1 MRSLLLLAP
10 ALLLTLSMASE
21 DRPVKAI
28 HHASPETVQLSGPYD
43 SVQLVLT
50 GSNADGNAVDWTRSA
65 ELISEPHL
73 VQIDDRRHIRPLAEG
88 QEVLV
93 FRQGEVDIEVSV
105 EVTGLDHSPRVSF
118 VRDVAPALSRLGC
131 NAGTCHG
138 SANGQ
143 NGFKLSLR
151 GYDPLADHLA
161 LTSDLAG
168 RRVDRVSPRDSLF
181 LTKSTSHVPHEGG
194 QVLDPESPAHRL
206 LLSWIEQG
214 AALVEDDP
222 RPVSLRV
229 VPEEATIP
237 VAGMGQQ
244 FAVLATFSDGT
255 LRDVTAQAF
264 LESGDPEVVTMDKRG
279 LGTALRRGESPI
291 LVRYEGNY
299 AAARLVVMG
308 DRSGW
313 SYEKTPIFNWIDTLV
328 HSKLRTLRSKPGEVC
343 TDAEFLR
350 RVSLDLTG
358 KLPEAEAVRVF
369 LMDSRPS
376 QTKRLEL
383 IDRLLGST
391 AYVDHWTNRWASLM
405 QVNSKYLGQQGVIHW
420 RDWIRAQVASNTPYD
435 QFVHKMLGS
444 KGTTRDQPQSAFWR
458 VQREPDLAME
468 SVTQL
473 FLGVRFNC
481 NKCHDHPFERWTQDQ
496 HWQLA
501 SFLAQVTREPVP
513 ATDQYEQDEAIGDG
527 EMGEITHQRT
537 GQTAALSFPFEHAG
551 MASKDA
557 SRRKQFATW
566 VTASEN
572 PYFARNYTNRLW
584 AYLTGTGLIEPIDD
598 MRAGNP
604 PTNPELLTRL
614 TDELVDSGFDVRHM
628 LRLICQSRAYQ
639 LSTRT
644 NQWNVDDNSNYSHA
658 KARRLP
664 AEVLFDAVYQATG
677 AQPTFT
683 GQRPGTLAAQLVDST
698 TKTSDGFLDLFGRP
712 PRESICEC
720 ERSDS
725 ISLGQ
730 ALNLVNGPTIG
741 VAIQAEGNVIETLV
755 KYEPSNEKVLEELY
769 LRFLGRPPGENE
781 LAQLLPSLDPMRR
794 ANRDALP
801 PDAYDA
807 FAVGQN
813 AWETKLRPQPWSTSI
828 PVATL
833 SEGGATVEVADDG
846 SFKVTGESPE
856 MDRTTLTLEVEGTG
870 FTGLRL
876 EALPS
881 DSLPAGGPGR
891 GDNGNFVLGEIE
903 VVAVPMSN
911 PLAAR
916 RVVLKT
922 ATANF
927 SQASWPV
934 AHAID
939 GNPATGWAVMPEF
952 GKRHVAVFE
961 AAEDF
966 GQEGGIQ
973 LVVTLVQ
980 QFGTRHTLGHG
991 RISVTRGPRPV
1002 RHLGL
1007 PQETETALLAD
1018 PSDRTEAQLDLLYGA
1033 YLKTAPAMAH
1043 QIRLACARDLAW
1055 ALANSP
1061 SFLFN
1066 R

>member
-21 DRPVKAI
+21 DRPVKTI
-28 HHASPETVQLSGPYD
+28 FHASPETVQLSGPYD
-43 SVQLVLT
+43 SVQLILT
-50 GSNADGNAVDWTRSA
+50 GSNADGNQVDWTRSA

-73 VQIDDRRHIRPLAEG
+73 VQIDDRRHVRPLAEG

-93 FRQGEVDIEVSV
+93 FRQGEVEIEVPV

-214 AALVEDDP
+214 AALVESDP

-237 VAGMGQQ
+237 MPGMGQQ

-264 LESGDPEVVTMDKRG
+264 LESGDLEVLTMDKRG

-328 HSKLRTLRSKPGEVC
+328 HSKLRTLRSQPGEVC

-358 KLPEAEAVRVF
+358 KIPEAEAVRVF

-376 QTKRLEL
+376 QTKRLEV
-383 IDRLLGST
+383 IDRFLGST
-391 AYVDHWTNRWASLM
+391 SYVDHWTNRWANLM
-405 QVNSKYLGQQGVIHW
+405 QVNSKYVGQQGANHW

-435 QFVHKMLGS
+435 RFVHELLAA

-473 FLGVRFNC
+473 FLGIRFNC

-501 SFLAQVTREPVP
+501 SFLAQVTRESVP
-513 ATDQYEQDEAIGDG
+513 AKDGYEQDEAIGDG
-527 EMGEITHQRT
+527 QAGEVTHQRT

-551 MASKDA
+551 MASEDA
-557 SRRKQFATW
+557 PRRERFATW
-566 VTASEN
+566 VATSEN
-572 PYFARNYTNRLW
+572 LYFARNYTNRLW

-604 PTNPELLTRL
+604 PSNPELLKRL
-614 TDELVDSGFDVRHM
+614 TGEFVDSGFDVRHM
-628 LRLICQSRAYQ
+628 LRLICQSRTYQ

-741 VAIQAEGNVIETLV
+741 VAVEAQGNAIEALI

-794 ANRDALP
+794 ANRHALP
-801 PDAYDA
+801 PNAVEA
-807 FAVGQN
+807 FAAGQS
-813 AWETKLRPQPWSTSI
+813 AWETKRRRQPWTTQP
-828 PVATL
+828 PVATR
-833 SEGGATVEVADDG
+833 SEGEATVEVADDG
-846 SFKVTGESPE
+846 SFKVTGDSPDV
-856 MDRTTLTLEVEGTG
+856 DRTTLTLEVEGTG

-876 EALPS
+876 EALP
-881 DSLPAGGPGR
+881 LEGLAGGGPGR
-891 GDNGNFVLGEIE
+891 ADNGNFVLGEIE
-903 VVAVPMSN
+903 VVAIPRSN

-916 RVVLKT
+916 RVTLKT
-922 ATANF
+922 ATADF
-927 SQASWPV
+927 SQVGWPV

-952 GKRHVAVFE
+952 GKRHVAIFE

-980 QFGTRHTLGHG
+980 QHGTRHTLGHG
-991 RISVTRGPRPV
+991 RLSVTRGPRPV

-1007 PQETETALLAD
+1007 TQATETALRTD
-1018 PSDRTEAQLDLLYGA
+1018 PNDRSEEQLDLLHRA
-1033 YLKTAPAMAH
+1033 YMKATPAMAK
-1043 QIRLACARDLAW
+1043 QIRLASARDLAW